1 MFVLKR
7 AEKTGW
13 LYGNNNYYDLRLP
26 LITPAAAAALVLAN
40 CSMEVRLIVSSGGL
54 MKMN

>member
-1 MFVLKR
+1 MFVVKR
-7 AEKTGW
+7 AEKTGL
-13 LYGNNNYYDLRLP
+13 LYGNNNYYD
-26 LITPAAAAALVLAN
+26 ITPAAAALVLAN